1 MPGIAASFGI
11 RCPVRL
17 RARSPQRIA
26 TEHSHRDTH
35 GRQYDSKKQCE
46 QDTGIDP
53 SHRLRDAPPE
63 TIRHTQGPWGNEPKA
78 DQKSPDNEQ
87 DQAQRRRTSPPE
99 QGRHARADASDAKPE
114 RTFRG
119 EAGCQVVHIMG
130 LYQT

>member
-1 MPGIAASFGI
+1 MPRIAASCGI

-17 RARSPQRIA
+17 RARSPQRVA
-26 TEHSHRDTH
+26 TEESHRDTH
-35 GRQYDSKKQCE
+35 WRQYDSKEQCE

-53 SHRLRDAPPE
+53 SYRLRDAPPE

-78 DQKSPDNEQ
+78 DQKRPDNEQ

-99 QGRHARADASDAKPE
+99 QSRHACADASDAKPE

-119 EAGCQVVHIMG
+119 EAGRHGVHVNG

>member
-1 MPGIAASFGI
+1 MPRIPASRGI
-11 RCPVRL
+11 RRPARL
-17 RARSPQRIA
+17 RVWSLQRIA
-26 TEHSHRDTH
+26 TEQSHRDTH
-35 GRQYDSKKQCE
+35 RRQHDSEEQCE

-63 TIRHTQGPWGNEPKA
+63 TIRDTQGPWGNEPKA
-78 DQKSPDNEQ
+78 DQKSPDDEQ

-99 QGRHARADASDAKPE
+99 QGRHARADASDAQPE

-119 EAGCQVVHIMG
+119 EACQVVHVMG